1 MIVLGIDPGTA
12 RLGYG
17 FVRKDGHRLTHL
29 AHGCLETPKTMAQ
42 AERLSFL
49 HRALVDL
56 ISAHQ
61 PAIAGVE
68 KLFFQKNV
76 TNAMTVSEA
85 RGVSL
90 LALRE
95 AGVGIAEYTPMQ
107 VKLAVTGY
115 GGADKKQVQ
124 EMVKRLL
131 SLKEIP
137 RPDDAAD
144 ALAIAYCAAVSVVD
158 ARVRV

>member
-17 FVRKDGHRLTHL
+17 FVRKDGSKLTHL
-29 AHGCLETPKTMAQ
+29 AHGCLETPKTMPH

-49 HRALVDL
+49 HRALTEL
-56 ISAHQ
+56 IAAHQ
-61 PAIAGVE
+61 PTLAGVE
-68 KLFFQKNV
+68 RLFFQKNV

-90 LALRE
+90 LALRD
-95 AGVGIAEYTPMQ
+95 ANVTIAEYTPMQ
-107 VKLAVTGY
+107 VKLAATGH

-124 EMVKRLL
+124 SMVKRLFL
-131 SLKEIP
+131 LKEIP
-137 RPDDAAD
+137 QPDDAAD
-144 ALAIAYCAAVSVVD
+144 ALAIAYCAAVSMVD
-158 ARVRV
+158 ARRPA